1 MGNHGAGGAPAPLPW
16 RTIPHPSTRLVKGWE
31 PWQAYE
37 AQRDDLRAEA
47 AALREGL
54 MRVQTEICRE
64 LEQVDR
70 SHHPLQCAVY
80 RGHYAR
86 WDDRCGTGG
95 AEGRPRAGR
104 TDQL

>member
-1 MGNHGAGGAPAPLPW
+1 M
-16 RTIPHPSTRLVKGWE
+16 TKGWD

-37 AQRDDLRAEA
+37 AQLEDLRAEGN
-47 AALREGL
+47 ALREGL

-64 LEQVDR
+64 LEQVGR
-70 SHHPLQCAVY
+70 SHHPVLQRAVCHG
-80 RGHYAR
+80 RYAR